1 MAKKISPAELRASMT
16 AIYSWITEPDVNPRP
31 PRSAVGQAVRHSLA
45 VLAQDAPGQT
55 VEVRIPP
62 YGAVQCVSGPIH
74 TRGTP
79 PNIVE
84 APPLLWLQL
93 VCGIPPADIRIDADA
108 SPSGQSS
115 VGQSSD
121 GQTTHDQTSDDQSSD
136 DQRSDGQTPTEQSSR
151 LTQIPLGGDLASVI
165 DQHKAQQ
172 QMTISGSRAAEVF
185 HFLPLVTC

>member
-16 AIYSWITEPDVNPRP
+16 AIYSWIAEPDVHPRP
-31 PRSAVGQAVRHSLA
+31 PHSTVAQAVRHSLA

-93 VCGIPPADIRIDADA
+93 VCGIPPTDIRIDADA
-108 SPSGQSS
+108 SP

-121 GQTTHDQTSDDQSSD
+121 DQTPDNQPSDD
-136 DQRSDGQTPTEQSSR
+136 QTPTEQSPQ
-151 LTQIPLGGDLASVI
+151 LTPIPLGGDLASAI
-165 DQHKAQQ
+165 DQHKVQQ

-185 HFLPLVTC
+185 RFLPLVTC